1 MMDSEPFPAPSSSS
15 GQATLGEYSIKSQ
28 LRVILA
34 NTDTGSW
41 LWLASTFSPL
51 WLWVTWKLESQS
63 LGSWARLLAINIT
76 FDWWQLGQRRLLAG
90 LQVLGHNSECSP
102 LPLIHNHYG
111 EDSSNAEILSKYSEL
126 FRNIDYQRSFCAF
139 CIGQESYQKFCF
151 WEVAWCTPDLSLSP
165 AKKSISVTIYL
176 TGKSWDLFYY
186 ECVTQ
191 TIFILLIYSHFLLK
205 LQTK

>member
-41 LWLASTFSPL
+41 LWLASTSTSL
-51 WLWVTWKLESQS
+51 S

-139 CIGQESYQKFCF
+139 CIGQESY
-151 WEVAWCTPDLSLSP
+151 LSFAFERLRD
-165 AKKSISVTIYL
+165 AHQI
-176 TGKSWDLFYY
+176 
-186 ECVTQ
+186 
-191 TIFILLIYSHFLLK
+191 
-205 LQTK
+205 